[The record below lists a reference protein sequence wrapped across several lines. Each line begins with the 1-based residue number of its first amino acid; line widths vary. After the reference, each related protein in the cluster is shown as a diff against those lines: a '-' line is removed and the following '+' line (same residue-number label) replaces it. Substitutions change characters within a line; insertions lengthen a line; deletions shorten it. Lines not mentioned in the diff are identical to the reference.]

1 VTTIALAL
9 GLVLAYVFAPG
20 QGMNVNLAKLD
31 ANSLSSYT
39 DRVGQVTGTVDFLM
53 KLVPTTFVD
62 AFAKGDILQV
72 LLLAILFGSGLSL
85 LGERGKPLADSLER
99 ITEVLFRIIGFIVRL
114 APLGVLGAVA
124 FTVGKY
130 GVGSLKQLSML
141 VVLFY
146 GGVAAFV
153 IVVLG
158 GIMRL
163 AGFSIF
169 KLLAYLRE
177 ELTVVAGT
185 ASSDCVLPQVM
196 RKMERLGI
204 KESTVGLVIPT
215 GYSFNLDAFSLYL
228 TLATVFIAQATN
240 TDLSFGHLMLI
251 LGIALL
257 TSKGAHGVPGS
268 AIVVLAATLSAVPEI
283 PVIGLVLVLSVDWFV
298 GIARALGNL
307 IGNCVATVVIAAWEG
322 DIDRAQAH
330 RILNGEDTADTA
342 AILEAPVAQ
351 PHTA

>member
-1 VTTIALAL
+1 MQRVFGSLFGQVVAALVLGVLVGRLWPDFAVSLKPLGDVFIKLIKMVVAPLVFGVVVHGIVGAGDLRKVGRVGLKSLIYFEVVTTIALAL

-20 QGMNVNLAKLD
+20 QGMNVDLAKLD

-163 AGFSIF
+163 AAS
-169 KLLAYLRE
+169 
-177 ELTVVAGT
+177 
-185 ASSDCVLPQVM
+185 ASSSCSP
-196 RKMERLGI
+196 I
-204 KESTVGLVIPT
+204 C
-215 GYSFNLDAFSLYL
+215 
-228 TLATVFIAQATN
+228 
-240 TDLSFGHLMLI
+240 
-251 LGIALL
+251 
-257 TSKGAHGVPGS
+257 
-268 AIVVLAATLSAVPEI
+268 
-283 PVIGLVLVLSVDWFV
+283 
-298 GIARALGNL
+298 ARN
-307 IGNCVATVVIAAWEG
+307 
-322 DIDRAQAH
+322 
-330 RILNGEDTADTA
+330 
-342 AILEAPVAQ
+342 
-351 PHTA
+351 